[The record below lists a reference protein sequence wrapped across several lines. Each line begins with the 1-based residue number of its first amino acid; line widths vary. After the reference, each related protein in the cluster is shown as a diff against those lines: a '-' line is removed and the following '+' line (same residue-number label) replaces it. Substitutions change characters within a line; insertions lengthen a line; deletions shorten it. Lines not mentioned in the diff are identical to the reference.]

1 MWSICSLTAS
11 PSIGTGLLMLY
22 VCACV
27 VTAPQA
33 ATAVVRVSGE
43 IMSIV
48 TAIRGNNSSSSSRVK
63 ARAVIAE
70 AIINNKGTVITTGTS
85 SSSSSSIGVEV
96 EAGAAMEVVGVEDR
110 DRVKGMTGV
119 KATAMRRTRQSIG

>member
-1 MWSICSLTAS
+1 
-11 PSIGTGLLMLY
+11 MLY

-48 TAIRGNNSSSSSRVK
+48 TAIRGNNSSSSRVK

-110 DRVKGMTGV
+110 VKVKGMTGV
-119 KATAMRRTRQSIG
+119 KAMAMRRTRQSIG